1 MSGLKESKKIYDD
14 INIPS
19 DYERR
24 IDMAVKQGE
33 ENYKAGKKTIAKKHI
48 NWGRTAAITAA
59 AAFCLLFT
67 GLNTSRTFAGI
78 MCDAPVI
85 GNVMQ
90 VLTIRDYVT
99 NETNDIVNTTI
110 TRPEIVIEN
119 STNENVAD
127 KTKQVNDEIKKRVD
141 EYIAQ
146 ANQGIEEYKQAFL
159 ATGGT
164 QKEWEE
170 RDIKLDVSY
179 EVKSQN
185 ENVLSFVITCYES
198 SYAYMSEQMFY
209 NINLSDGSDITL
221 KSMLGDN
228 YNEIIKEQVVSQC
241 EERRKLDEN
250 SCFWSTD
257 EPSMLEE
264 NAYDDPD
271 FYINEAG
278 NAVVVYPKYTLA
290 PGYMGILEFEIK

>member
-14 INIPS
+14 IKIPS
-19 DYERR
+19 EYERR

-33 ENYKAGKKTIAKKHI
+33 ENYKAEKNTAAKKHI
-48 NWGRTAAITAA
+48 NWGRAAAVTAA

-67 GLNTSRTFAGI
+67 GLNTSKTFAGI
-78 MCDAPVI
+78 MCDVPVI

-119 STNENVAD
+119 ATNENVAD

-146 ANQGIEEYKQAFL
+146 ANEGIEEYKQAFF

-228 YNEIIKEQVVSQC
+228 YNEIIKEQVTAQC
-241 EERRKLDEN
+241 EERRKQEEQ

-257 EPSMLEE
+257 DPTMLEE

-278 NAVVVYPKYTLA
+278 NVVVVYPKYILA